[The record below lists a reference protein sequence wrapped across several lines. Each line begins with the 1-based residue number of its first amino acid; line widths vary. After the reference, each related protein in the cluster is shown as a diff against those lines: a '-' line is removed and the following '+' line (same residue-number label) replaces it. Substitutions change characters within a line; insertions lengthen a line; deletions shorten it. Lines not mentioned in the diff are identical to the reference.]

1 MMSVPVI
8 SLKRICKSVKTNF
21 LRISSSGSGTVF
33 LDMFD
38 NFLQKELQL
47 FKQLEKR
54 GTGFAF
60 RCLKYG
66 KVSFRRLKYGNNSDV
81 DLDLGSWI
89 TKKITAN
96 FFFHFALVPSVRILL
111 I

>member
-8 SLKRICKSVKTNF
+8 SLKRLYKSVKTNF
-21 LRISSSGSGTVF
+21 SRIFSSGSGTVF

-54 GTGFAF
+54 GRGFAF

-66 KVSFRRLKYGNNSDV
+66 KVCFRRLKYGNNSDV
-81 DLDLGSWI
+81 DLDLGAWI
-89 TKKITAN
+89 TEKITAK
-96 FFFHFALVPSVRILL
+96 FFFHFGLVPSVRILL